1 MNMHSCH
8 ALVIKFQS
16 EILTKS
22 SRKFAKQ
29 LKVFNIQYDKDKC
42 FLFIFSCNILY
53 YEIEKKYMGTSFQ
66 KGQTLQ
72 NFISACEIWHV

>member
-29 LKVFNIQYDKDKC
+29 LKFFNIQYDKDKC
-42 FLFIFSCNILY
+42 VFCSFFHAIYCTTKL
-53 YEIEKKYMGTSFQ
+53 KKHMGTSFQ